1 LVVIGVHTPE
11 SDFERSIKNVE
22 HYVREQQISYAVVT
36 DNDFATWNRY
46 GNRAWPTVYLIDKQG
61 VIRYLHI
68 GEGAYEQTDQFIQEL
83 LAER

>member
-1 LVVIGVHTPE
+1 
-11 SDFERSIKNVE
+11 
-22 HYVREQQISYAVVT
+22 VT

-46 GNRAWPTVYLIDKQG
+46 GNRARPAVYLIDKQG

-68 GEGAYEQTDQFIQEL
+68 GEGAYEQTDQFIREL